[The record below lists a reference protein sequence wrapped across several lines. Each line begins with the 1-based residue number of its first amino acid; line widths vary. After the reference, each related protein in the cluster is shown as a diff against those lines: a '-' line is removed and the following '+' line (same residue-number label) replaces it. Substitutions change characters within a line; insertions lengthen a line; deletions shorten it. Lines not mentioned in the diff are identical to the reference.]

1 MNHPT
6 TPANHP
12 AFLLSVGLGVLGVL
26 LIIVGLA
33 AGGQVIFELGFGA
46 GAASLVAAMVWRSDL
61 IATWRREHPKPR
73 L

>member
-6 TPANHP
+6 TPAGHP
-12 AFLLSVGLGVLGVL
+12 AFLASVALGVLGLL
-26 LIIVGLA
+26 LILVGLA
-33 AGGQVIFELGFGA
+33 AGGQVIFELGFVA
-46 GAASLVAAMVWRSDL
+46 GAASLIAAMVWRSDL